1 MTAHSF
7 SLWRAFGVERHHQLL
22 LKWMALAAVAV
33 FAFFIAASFGLV
45 EQVFRV
51 DRTYISL
58 GITLLFAVT
67 SLHCMTRIL
76 HISGEINR
84 TGVGA
89 RRIAAAPDS
98 LALDGGAVRNGGGEA
113 LPAGLLAQHVRDLIV
128 KARLNPGRLDQTL
141 LLKAFE
147 EKLFNAQAIGFFIA
161 ETMLRLGLLGTVIG
175 FIFMLA
181 PLTDVRA
188 IDVGQMREIL
198 ASMSD
203 GMAVALYTTLCG
215 LIGGILLKLE
225 YYFLQGG
232 TEELVAMV
240 TEITEVY
247 VVPALEERPAEG
259 ARAAE

>member
-1 MTAHSF
+1 MTAQTF
-7 SLWRAFGVERHHQLL
+7 SLWRMFGIERHRQLL
-22 LKWMALAAVAV
+22 LKWMVLVSVAV
-33 FAFFIAASFGLV
+33 FAFFVAASFGLV
-45 EQVFRV
+45 DQVFSV

-58 GITLLFAVT
+58 AITLLFVLT
-67 SLHCMTRIL
+67 SLHCMVRVL
-76 HISGEINR
+76 HVSGELDR
-84 TGVGA
+84 TAAGG

-98 LALDGGAVRNGGGEA
+98 LALDGDSVLGGGEP
-113 LPAGLLAQHVRDLIV
+113 LPAGLLAGHVRDLIV
-128 KARLNPGRLDQTL
+128 KARRDPGRLDQTL

-181 PLTDVRA
+181 PLTSVQA

-215 LIGGILLKLE
+215 LVGGILLKLE

-232 TEELVAMV
+232 TEELVTMV

-247 VVPALEERPAEG
+247 VVPALEERPLEV

>member
-1 MTAHSF
+1 MAHGF
-7 SLWRAFGVERHHQLL
+7 SLWRAFGIERHHQLL
-22 LKWMALAAVAV
+22 LKWMVLAAVAV
-33 FAFFIAASFGLV
+33 FAFFVAARFGLV
-45 EQVFRV
+45 EQVFAV

-58 GITLLFAVT
+58 AITLLFVITSAHCAV
-67 SLHCMTRIL
+67 RVL
-76 HISGEINR
+76 HISGELGR
-84 TGVGA
+84 TGDGA
-89 RRIAAAPDS
+89 RRLAGAPGA
-98 LALDGGAVRNGGGEA
+98 LALDGDAVRSGGEA
-113 LPAGLLAQHVRDLIV
+113 LPDGLLAGHVRDLMV
-128 KARLNPGRLDQTL
+128 KASLKPGRVDQTL

-147 EKLFNAQAIGFFIA
+147 EKLFNAQAIGFFVA

-181 PLTDVRA
+181 PLAGVQA

-240 TEITEVY
+240 TEVTEVY
-247 VVPALEERPAEG
+247 VIPALENGAAEG
-259 ARAAE
+259 AGAAH